1 MSRVQVVSDDGRT
14 VVDIAEEDRDG
25 EPWAIAVCSVC
36 GRIEDDRGHFEDTVQ
51 AAQNHID
58 FRH

>member
-25 EPWAIAVCSVC
+25 ELWAYAVCSEH
-36 GRIEDDRGHFEDTVQ
+36 GRLDDARGRFEDTVQ
-51 AAQNHID
+51 QAQIHVD
-58 FRH
+58 RRH

>member
-25 EPWAIAVCSVC
+25 EPWTIAVCSVC
-36 GRIEDDRGHFEDTVQ
+36 GQIDDDRGNFEDTVQ
-51 AAQNHID
+51 QAQIHVD
-58 FRH
+58 LQH